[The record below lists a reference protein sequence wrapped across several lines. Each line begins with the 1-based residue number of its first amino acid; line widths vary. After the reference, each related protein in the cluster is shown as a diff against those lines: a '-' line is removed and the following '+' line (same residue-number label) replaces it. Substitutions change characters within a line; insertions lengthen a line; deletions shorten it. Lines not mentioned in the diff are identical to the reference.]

1 MGERMG
7 WMRKTGV
14 SLVAGGVTLC
24 AAGVGTA
31 AYGRVMARIEV
42 ARFHAQGGAAALW
55 DGKRIL
61 AYEKSLHL
69 NAAPALAVLRVPAV
83 GIEAP
88 VLEGT
93 SDDAMNRGVGHI
105 DGSALPGEVGNVGI
119 AGHRDGFFRAL
130 KDVKVGD
137 VLELERPAGAG
148 IERDQYK
155 VERISVVGCKCAEA
169 IERRNADAGNVL
181 PVLFCGIGAG
191 EICGASEVDSRL
203 RRER

>member
-1 MGERMG
+1 MS
-7 WMRKTGV
+7 WVRKTGV
-14 SLVAGGVTLC
+14 SLVTGGAMLC
-24 AAGVGTA
+24 VAGVGTA

-61 AYEKSLHL
+61 AYEKTLHVKMM
-69 NAAPALAVLRVPAV
+69 PPLAVLRVPAV

-93 SDDAMNRGVGHI
+93 SDAAMNRGVGHI
-105 DGSALPGEVGNVGI
+105 EGSALPGEIGNVGI

-137 VLELERPAGAG
+137 VVELERQTGAG
-148 IERDQYK
+148 IKSEQYQ
-155 VERISVVGCKCAEA
+155 VERISVVEPNDVSVLAA
-169 IERRNADAGNVL
+169 TNDATLTLVTCYPFYFVGTAPKRFVVQAKKQTVNS
-181 PVLFCGIGAG
+181 G
-191 EICGASEVDSRL
+191 E
-203 RRER
+203 

>member
-14 SLVAGGVTLC
+14 SLVAGGATLC

-155 VERISVVGCKCAEA
+155 VERISVVEPADVSVLKQSNDATLTLVTCYPFYFVGSAP
-169 IERRNADAGNVL
+169 ERFVVQAKLIRD
-181 PVLFCGIGAG
+181 
-191 EICGASEVDSRL
+191 
-203 RRER
+203 

>member
-155 VERISVVGCKCAEA
+155 VERISVVEPADVSVLKQSNDATLTLVTCYPFYFVGSAP
-169 IERRNADAGNVL
+169 ERFVVQAKLIRD
-181 PVLFCGIGAG
+181 
-191 EICGASEVDSRL
+191 
-203 RRER
+203 

>member
-1 MGERMG
+1 MS

-14 SLVAGGVTLC
+14 SLVVGGAMLC

-42 ARFHAQGGAAALW
+42 ARFRAQGGTAALW
-55 DGKRIL
+55 DSKRIL
-61 AYEKSLHL
+61 AYEKSLHVKFT
-69 NAAPALAVLRVPAV
+69 PPLAVLRAPAV

-105 DGSALPGEVGNVGI
+105 AGSALPGDVGNVAI

-130 KDVKVGD
+130 KDVKVGE
-137 VLELERPAGAG
+137 VVELERQTSAGM
-148 IERDQYK
+148 RSDQYK
-155 VERISVVGCKCAEA
+155 VERISIVEPADVSVVAPTS
-169 IERRNADAGNVL
+169 DATLTLVTCYPFYFVGSAPQRYVVQAKL
-181 PVLFCGIGAG
+181 I
-191 EICGASEVDSRL
+191 
-203 RRER
+203 

>member
-31 AYGRVMARIEV
+31 AYGRLMARIEV

-155 VERISVVGCKCAEA
+155 VERISVVEPADVSVLKQSNDATLTLVTCYPFYFVGSAP
-169 IERRNADAGNVL
+169 ERFVVQAKLIRD
-181 PVLFCGIGAG
+181 
-191 EICGASEVDSRL
+191 
-203 RRER
+203 